1 MKLPFVSLSL
11 SLPLRPLQSSS
22 QCIASNYLAS
32 SKPLAPVS
40 QCIAPPYL
48 SATASKSPPAYI
60 WLNLAQDK
68 QARKLQS
75 VLYMLVYILVMYMIW
90 TIFAFPS
97 LEIKPS
103 YQSSVSCTR

>member
-1 MKLPFVSLSL
+1 MKLPFVSLSF
-11 SLPLRPLQSSS
+11 SPRPLQSSS

-32 SKPLAPVS
+32 SKPLAPAS

-68 QARKLQS
+68 QARELQR
-75 VLYMLVYILVMYMIW
+75 VLETNYNLATNIGDRSDMDNIRLP
-90 TIFAFPS
+90 FP
-97 LEIKPS
+97 
-103 YQSSVSCTR
+103 

>member
-1 MKLPFVSLSL
+1 MKLPFVSLS
-11 SLPLRPLQSSS
+11 PRPLQRSF

-32 SKPLAPVS
+32 SKPVAPAS

-68 QARKLQS
+68 QARQLQR
-75 VLYMLVYILVMYMIW
+75 VVDTHY
-90 TIFAFPS
+90 S
-97 LEIKPS
+97 LAIYKDW
-103 YQSSVSCTR
+103 